1 MPTDAKAAVIEQTR
15 EKYARSRGVLFTE
28 YRGLKVKELQTLRKQ
43 LVEKGGELQV
53 VKNTLFKIAA
63 GEDGAKIP
71 DNLSSGPTAVTFLY
85 DNEADC
91 AKALLDFAKTHKN
104 LVIKGG
110 LVSGRALDEK
120 QVEALSTLPPKDVL
134 IAQVIGA
141 IAAPLTELVGVVE
154 AIYADPIRTVYAVA
168 DKANE
173 GATEPAA

>member
-1 MPTDAKAAVIEQTR
+1 MPTDAKASVIESTR
-15 EKYARSRGVLFTE
+15 DKYSRARGVLFTE
-28 YRGLKVKELQTLRKQ
+28 YRGLKVKDLQALRKQ
-43 LVEKGGELQV
+43 LGEKGGAIHV

-63 GEDGAKIP
+63 GEDGASIP
-71 DNLSSGPTAVTFLY
+71 ESLNSGPTAVTFMY
-85 DNEADC
+85 ENESDC
-91 AKALLDFAKTHKN
+91 AKALVDFAKTHKN

-110 LVSGRALDEK
+110 FVSGRVLDDK
-120 QVEALSTLPPKDVL
+120 SVETLSQLPPRDVL

-173 GATEPAA
+173 GDSSSAA